1 VAGVLI
7 VAHLTL
13 EEARRKRLLQAAL
26 LLGTAFLLLFGTG
39 LHFIHQDMLEH
50 DLPPAGRYLPLNV
63 IVLAALYVSHFLTVM
78 VAILLAGDSL
88 AAEIG
93 SGAIDTLCA
102 RPVRRS
108 AVLLG
113 KWLGAAVLVAG
124 FTAWLCG
131 GVLLVARLVAGFT
144 PPGIGQGLPLVLLS
158 GLVMLTLGLAVSSR
172 LSAVAGGVACLG
184 LYGLAFLG
192 GWTEQIGTMVGNG
205 TARYIGIGAS
215 LLVPNES
222 LWQLAAHHMQPS
234 WMQQVNVTPF
244 TPVSVPSPAMV
255 YWSAGYL
262 LVVLLLAARL
272 FARRD
277 L

>member
-1 VAGVLI
+1 MAGILI

-13 EEARRKRLLQAAL
+13 EEARRKRLLLAAL
-26 LLGTAFLLLFGTG
+26 LLGTAFLVLFGTG

-50 DLPPAGRYLPLNV
+50 DLPQGARQLPLNA
-63 IVLAALYVSHFLTVM
+63 IVLAALYVSHFLVTM
-78 VAILLAGDSL
+78 VAILLAGDCL

-108 AVLLG
+108 AVVLG
-113 KWLGAAVLVAG
+113 KWLGSAVLVAG

-131 GVLLVARLVAGFT
+131 GVLAVARLLVGFT
-144 PPGIGQGLPLVLLS
+144 PPGIERGLPLILLS
-158 GLVMLTLGLAVSSR
+158 GLIMLTLGLAAGTR
-172 LSAVAGGVACLG
+172 LSAVAGGVTCLG

-192 GWTEQIGTMVGNG
+192 GWTEQIGAMVGNS

-234 WMQQVNVTPF
+234 WMQQVSVTPF

-255 YWSAGYL
+255 VWSAGYL
-262 LVVLLLAARL
+262 LATLLLAARL

>member
-1 VAGVLI
+1 VGFLI

-13 EEARRKRLLQAAL
+13 EEARRKRLLMAAFV
-26 LLGTAFLLLFGTG
+26 LGTAYLLLFGTG

-50 DLPPAGRYLPLNV
+50 DLPAAGRELPLNA
-63 IVLAALYVSHFLTVM
+63 IVLAALYVAHFLVLM
-78 VAILLAGDSL
+78 VAILLAGDGL

-108 AVLLG
+108 TIVLG
-113 KWLGAAVLVAG
+113 KWLGSALLLAG

-131 GVLLVARLVAGFT
+131 GVLLVARLLVGFT
-144 PPGIGQGLPLVLLS
+144 PPGVGRGLPLVLQS
-158 GLVMLTLGLAVSSR
+158 GLIMLTLGLAVSAR
-172 LSAVAGGVACLG
+172 LSAVASGVTCLG

-192 GWTEQIGTMVGNG
+192 GWTEQIGAMIGNS
-205 TARYIGIGAS
+205 TARHIGIGAS
-215 LLVPNES
+215 LLVPCES

-234 WMQQVNVTPF
+234 WMQQVNITPF
-244 TPVSVPSPAMV
+244 TPISVPSPAMV
-255 YWSAGYL
+255 AWSVGYL
-262 LVVLLLAARL
+262 VAALLLAARL
-272 FARRD
+272 FETRD